1 MIRLNLSFQSEY
13 SRSKSLLRVIF
24 FPLLFIV
31 YLFYFLLILAI
42 FYVLCLVG
50 MIQTIITK
58 SYPNYAS
65 KWAIATGQYL
75 LRVQMFFLGLNDTW
89 PSFKLSYVDS
99 DLIQLEVDKQKEY
112 SRILS
117 IAYLLFGWMLVVP
130 QLIWYIVISLYVFVL
145 AVISWVENLL
155 RREHLGRFYN
165 VFIYY
170 EKLGARLFAY
180 FTGLRQEYPTFDLSE
195 VEI

>member
-13 SRSKSLLRVIF
+13 SRSKSLIRVIL

-31 YLFYFLLILAI
+31 YLLYFLVILAI
-42 FYVLCLVG
+42 FYALCLVG

-58 SYPNYAS
+58 SYPDYAS

-75 LRVQMFFLGLNDTW
+75 LRVQMFFLGLNDSW
-89 PSFKLSYVDS
+89 PSFKLSNVDS

-112 SRILS
+112 SRVLS
-117 IAYLLFGWMLVVP
+117 ITYLVFGWMLVVP
-130 QLIWYIVISLYVFVL
+130 QLIWYFIISFYVFAL
-145 AVISWVENLL
+145 AIISWVENLL

-195 VEI
+195 VEV